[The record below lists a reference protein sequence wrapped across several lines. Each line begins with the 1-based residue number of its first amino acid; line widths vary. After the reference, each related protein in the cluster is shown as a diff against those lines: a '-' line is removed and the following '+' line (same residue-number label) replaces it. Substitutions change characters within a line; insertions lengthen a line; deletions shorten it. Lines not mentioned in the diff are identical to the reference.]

1 MSVDRREANRKVL
14 SDAEATQLKTLEA
27 IERIKAQTA
36 QTEEVG
42 AATLQQLREQGLQM
56 EDLSNEFG
64 EVDSKLDKTKVL
76 QAKFDFWAGN
86 WLGGKKA
93 AAEREAASY
102 IASQSDSKMLNVADV
117 FEQQKFDSL
126 SRKWRPHNFVLYS
139 NPTTEVSVAFDP
151 ERAAVTKGSQW
162 VIDHT
167 LPNLDALGWTYSS
180 DFKTLNANG
189 SGVNAPLWNSYVR
202 RRKWRHESKSSNATE
217 IIKRY
222 AVYTVVYHHRT
233 EVVSSVEARNQ
244 ERLQNNQAKEQRAKQ
259 AGGAIGS
266 AELKDTG
273 YTSTVIGSRGK
284 QEPLDEE
291 SLNGLARLQQRDE
304 VIDAGLEA
312 VSSSLDTIFG
322 MANAMKEE
330 SVAQTAKVETL
341 RDNASRVAEKA
352 VTITARQKHQL
363 R

>member
-14 SDAEATQLKTLEA
+14 SEAEATQLKTLEA

-42 AATLQQLREQGLQM
+42 AATLQQMREQGLQM

-64 EVDSKLDKTKVL
+64 EVDSKLDKTKAL

-102 IASQSDSKMLNVADV
+102 IASHSDTKMLNVADV
-117 FEQQKFDSL
+117 FEQQKYDSL
-126 SRKWRPHNFVLYS
+126 ARKWRPYNFVLYS
-139 NPTTEVSVAFDP
+139 NPATEVSVTFDP
-151 ERAAVTKGSQW
+151 ERAVVTKGSQW
-162 VIDHT
+162 VVDHT
-167 LPNLDALGWTYSS
+167 LPNIDPLGWTYSS

-189 SGVNAPLWNSYVR
+189 SGVNSPLWNSYVR
-202 RRKWRHESKSSNATE
+202 RRKWRHETKASNATE
-217 IIKRY
+217 VIRRSVPPLTRIA
-222 AVYTVVYHHRT
+222 AVTH
-233 EVVSSVEARNQ
+233 SSVEARNQ
-244 ERLQNNQAKEQRAKQ
+244 ERLQKNQSKEERANR
-259 AGGAIGS
+259 AGGVLGTV
-266 AELKDTG
+266 ELKDTG
-273 YTSTVIGSRGK
+273 YTSTIGSHGQ
-284 QEPLDEE
+284 QEPMDEDSRE
-291 SLNGLARLQQRDE
+291 GLARLQQRDE

-312 VSSSLDTIFG
+312 VSNSLDTIFS

-330 SVAQTAKVETL
+330 GVAQTSKVETL

-352 VTITARQKHQL
+352 VGITARQKHQL